1 MVRLGGSSDSFG
13 AVSDLSRGHAAWPQL
28 GGWIEQRATQV
39 LELAQPGG
47 GHGEAA
53 PAAGGPVE
61 DGPDQGEAAGL
72 AGEPADDLDPAAGL
86 AEGSL
91 DEVGVPDAVVV
102 LGGEPQ
108 VGGQAGPVGEQA
120 LNRGRV
126 HALVPGG
133 ELADTVVDDLGE
145 LG

>member
-1 MVRLGGSSDSFG
+1 MVRLGGSSDSLG
-13 AVSDLSRGHAAWPQL
+13 VIAGLSGGHGAWPQL
-28 GGWIEQRATQV
+28 GGRIEQGAAQV

-86 AEGSL
+86 AKGAL
-91 DEVGVPDAVVV
+91 NEVGVPDPAVV

-126 HALVPGG
+126 ERPVPGG
-133 ELADTVVDDLGE
+133 EIVDPVIGRASCRE
-145 LG
+145 